1 MLSFI
6 LKIWTFWTQNWR
18 DILPSIV
25 GSFALVIYIL
35 QRQNEKTN
43 AASVLVLQIDELLD
57 KIRELSSYIVEGQL
71 NNTAF
76 YESLPL
82 FEENYWNKY
91 KHLFVK
97 DMDASDYSALNHF
110 YNYASKIQEQQQ
122 LMKNLQK
129 NSFFQTQGAYTQLEV
144 QSIFQDLGKLDNLPK
159 AQSISKA
166 IGETIPPNASEESK
180 KTLNTI
186 VQQVLTVNPQFDMSQ
201 FWAVYNCHR
210 EQIHSVLN
218 QNGLTTYIPKQI
230 SISLEKA
237 IQETTML
244 GIAGTE
250 GYHVLKKFSKRKL

>member
-1 MLSFI
+1 MRTIFAFL
-6 LKIWTFWTQNWR
+6 TQNWK
-18 DILPSIV
+18 DVLPSVV
-25 GSFALVIYIL
+25 GSFALFIYIL
-35 QRQNEKTN
+35 QCRNEKNN
-43 AASVLVLQIDELLD
+43 AASVLILQIDELLD
-57 KIRELSSYIVEGQL
+57 KIREMSSYIVEGQL

-82 FEENYWNKY
+82 FEEDCWNKY

-97 DMDASDYSALNHF
+97 DMDATDYSALNHF

-144 QSIFQDLGKLDNLPK
+144 QNIFQDLGRLDTLPN

-166 IGETIPPNASEESK
+166 VGETIPSNVSDDDK
-180 KTLNTI
+180 KTLNDI
-186 VQQVLTVNPQFDMSQ
+186 VQQILTINPQFDMSQ
-201 FWAVYNCHR
+201 FWAVYNRHR
-210 EQIHSVLN
+210 EQIHNVLN
-218 QNGLTTYIPKQI
+218 QGALTTYIPKQI
-230 SISLEKA
+230 GLSLEKA

-250 GYHVLKKFSKRKL
+250 GYRVLKKFSKRKW